1 MVSLVVST
9 LVLTASS
16 AFRVVML
23 IPMSEFDKTVPVPE
37 DPFRHTNDFTAVT
50 FSGIVAV
57 HTILKLLCD
66 TAFRIDIVDGSMFTL
81 NSSSAYRYII

>member
-9 LVLTASS
+9 LVLIASS

-23 IPMSEFDKTVPVPE
+23 IPLSEFDKIVPMPE
-37 DPFRHTNDFTAVT
+37 GPFRHTNDLTAVM
-50 FSGIVAV
+50 FAGIVAV

-66 TAFRIDIVDGSMFTL
+66 AALTIVIVDGSVFTL
-81 NSSSAYRYII
+81 NSSSEYRYI